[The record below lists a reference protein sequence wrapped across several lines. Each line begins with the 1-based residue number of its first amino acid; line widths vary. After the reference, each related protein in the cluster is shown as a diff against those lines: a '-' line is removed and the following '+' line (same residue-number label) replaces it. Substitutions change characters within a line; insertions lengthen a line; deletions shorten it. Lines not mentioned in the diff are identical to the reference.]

1 MQTAKQCL
9 VFLEETLQNKEKIY
23 ENICQW
29 FEVEYDSSTS
39 KEKVSEMEKRGVE
52 FDSQIKLLRFL
63 ISEIKS

>member
-39 KEKVSEMEKRGVE
+39 KGKVSEMEKRGVE

-63 ISEIKS
+63 ISEIES